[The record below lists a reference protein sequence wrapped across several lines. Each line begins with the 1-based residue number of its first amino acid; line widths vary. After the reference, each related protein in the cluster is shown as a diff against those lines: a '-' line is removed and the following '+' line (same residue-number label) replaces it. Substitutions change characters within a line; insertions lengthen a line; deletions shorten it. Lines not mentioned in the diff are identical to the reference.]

1 MQHERC
7 RVSIRSETATL
18 PTEEIDMSET
28 TATSKSP
35 GSSSSSG
42 SSAKSKPAASE
53 VPRLVEA
60 FSASQK
66 MMWEAMESARK
77 RSIRVN
83 DILASSFAKDREGM
97 ASLTRRMASNPRDYK
112 GNFAATVEAMTDSQ
126 SRSLDL
132 AKAMLVEYTQSREA
146 ALANA
151 RELYA
156 SGKEIA
162 AATID
167 AAQSWG
173 SVNPFAES
181 FKKTF
186 AGFTKVTEAARAA
199 LA

>member
-1 MQHERC
+1 M
-7 RVSIRSETATL
+7 SETA
-18 PTEEIDMSET
+18 
-28 TATSKSP
+28 ATSKS
-35 GSSSSSG
+35 SS
-42 SSAKSKPAASE
+42 SSAKSKPATPE

-83 DILASSFAKDREGM
+83 DILASSLAKDREGM
-97 ASLTRRMASNPRDYK
+97 ASLVRRVALNPRDYK

-151 RELYA
+151 RDLYE

-162 AATID
+162 TASID

-173 SVNPFAES
+173 SVNPLAES

-186 AGFTKVTEAARAA
+186 AGFTKATEAARAA
-199 LA
+199 FA